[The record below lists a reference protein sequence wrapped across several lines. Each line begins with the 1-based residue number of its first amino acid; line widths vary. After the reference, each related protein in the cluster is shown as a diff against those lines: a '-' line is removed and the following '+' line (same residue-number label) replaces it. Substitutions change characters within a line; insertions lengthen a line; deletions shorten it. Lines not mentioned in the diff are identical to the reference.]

1 MPASIV
7 ISETVAKSVPSVPVP
22 PVPSIA
28 TVTSWYVATDKVAVN
43 VKSDASSPTLLA
55 LDDKVTVGA
64 ESESLIVKVTRCVP
78 DSEAVPPLT
87 PEISITADSAEA
99 ASYKLSAEG
108 VKFAVA
114 EVSPVEIVISGIVV

>member
-1 MPASIV
+1 M
-7 ISETVAKSVPSVPVP
+7 P

-28 TVTSWYVATDKVAVN
+28 TVTSWYVATDKVAVT

-64 ESESLIVKVTRCVP
+64 ESESLSVTRCVP

-114 EVSPVEIVISGIVV
+114 EVSPVEIVMS